1 MGITLKQKGN
11 KMKTKTK
18 ADKVDEAIGR
28 LIREKRVKK
37 GLSQQRLGDKI
48 GVTFQQ
54 VQKYESGKNRVAASM
69 LLRISL
75 ALDCGYL
82 ELIPSMK
89 RIRL

>member
-1 MGITLKQKGN
+1 
-11 KMKTKTK
+11 MKTKTK